1 MHCLL
6 VAFHMTRTW
15 KTVDHNPTLP
25 YTHVRNVLIFSR
37 FAGNQAIKYSDFT
50 KMSHRLHL
58 LHQKYHKC
66 QKNALA
72 HVIALLPKMTQP
84 VKTPT
89 TTWIQSPESAWR
101 KERASAHQVSS
112 DLPHSCQMNK
122 YRSFKGG
129 KKKYS
134 LGSGE
139 IALWLSICLA
149 HTRTWVQFPLLGAEG
164 LFLTSFSPQS

>member
-15 KTVDHNPTLP
+15 KAVDHSPSLL
-25 YTHVRNVLIFSR
+25 YTRVRNVLIFFR
-37 FAGNQAIKYSDFT
+37 FVGNQAIQYSDFT
-50 KMSHRLHL
+50 KMSQRLHL
-58 LHQKYHKC
+58 LHQKYHKG

-89 TTWIQSPESAWR
+89 TTWIQSPEPAWQ
-101 KERASAHQVSS
+101 KERARAHQVSS

-122 YRSFKGG
+122 YRIFKGG
-129 KKKYS
+129 KKKCS

-149 HTRTWVQFPLLGAEG
+149 YTRTWVRFPLLGAEG
-164 LFLTSFSPQS
+164 LFLTSLSPQS